1 MTVLAYLGAL
11 VTYQVGIRLCRVR
24 EQFHAGSNCHLD
36 CCRGGRLPGAANV
49 AAVRSQEGGTC
60 GSCPNCGANDSLKS
74 RELVNISL
82 DGLHR

>member
-1 MTVLAYLGAL
+1 MQDLIAISIVA
-11 VTYQVGIRLCRVR
+11 
-24 EQFHAGSNCHLD
+24 
-36 CCRGGRLPGAANV
+36 V
-49 AAVRSQEGGTC
+49 AAGYLARQMWLRFVRRKGGSC